1 LIRCLH
7 RLSDQRSAEF
17 LFFPPGPT
25 AVGPFCCPLAARL
38 TVAVAVAVGFLLLI
52 PQLSWAAISD
62 LQQRASSQASL
73 IARATANLTALSQV
87 VASAMPSSASPG
99 SGSPAGLQRCAA
111 CRRRCRLA

>member
-1 LIRCLH
+1 M
-7 RLSDQRSAEF
+7 
-17 LFFPPGPT
+17 
-25 AVGPFCCPLAARL
+25 GPFCCPLAARL
-38 TVAVAVAVGFLLLI
+38 TVAVAVAVAVGCLLLN